1 MVRRVRTSL
10 GIACT
15 WAGMFLLVGHS
26 WAANGDQQVAFS
38 GRANGMGGAVVAKP
52 QDATTG
58 LTNPAGIAF
67 LDLGVDDIRFDV
79 NLSASNPQRQLN
91 DVDSENDLF
100 VLATGAFAF
109 KSDFVPDRMRISVGA
124 YAIAGGG
131 VDYPVGAYSIYPG
144 TDGPVVA
151 ALQSLRM
158 GPSFSYLLTDR
169 LAIGLTTHMTIGMFS
184 VDAPAFRA
192 PTDFTT
198 GFVWGTGLSYR
209 LAPGVMLGLNYNA
222 ETNNQPYEFTK
233 GLENTLP
240 GCDTCP
246 RTPQKYKLDFQDPQ
260 SAAVGLSIEPTDKLQ
275 IEFDV
280 KWINFSAVR
289 DTLVMQDQYSPDR
302 VELELGW
309 EDQWVYALGVNY
321 KATPRLDLMLGYNYG
336 KSPMGPED
344 IGDNPGINGIIEHHL
359 SGGLSYRIS
368 EHGTL
373 TASYMRAFENE
384 LIGIRTGS
392 TEQVKSTFGANIV
405 SLQFTYRH

>member
-1 MVRRVRTSL
+1 MVCRVRTSL
-10 GIACT
+10 GIVCA
-15 WAGMFLLVGHS
+15 WAGGFLLVGQG

-67 LDLGVDDIRFDV
+67 LDLGTDDIRFDV
-79 NLSASNPQRQLN
+79 NLNASNPDRQLN

-100 VLATGAFAF
+100 LLATGAFAF
-109 KSDFVPDRMRISVGA
+109 RSDILPERLRVSVGA

-131 VDYPVGAYSIYPG
+131 VDYPVSAYSSYPG

-151 ALQSLRM
+151 TLQSLRM

-169 LAIGLTTHMTIGMFS
+169 LSIGLTTHVTVGMFS

-192 PTDFTT
+192 PTDFTM
-198 GFVWGTGLSYR
+198 GWVWGTGLSYR
-209 LAPGVMLGLNYNA
+209 LAPGVMLGMNYIA

-233 GLENTLP
+233 GLENNLP

-246 RTPQKYKLDFQDPQ
+246 RTPQKYELDFQDPQ
-260 SAAVGLSIEPTDKLQ
+260 SVTLGLSLEPTDKLQ
-275 IEFDV
+275 VEFDV
-280 KWINFSAVR
+280 KWIDFSSVR
-289 DTLVMQDQYSPDR
+289 DQLVLEDQYSDDR
-302 VELELGW
+302 VVLDLGW
-309 EDQWVYALGVNY
+309 EDQWVYALGINY
-321 KATPRLDLMLGYNYG
+321 HMSPRLDLMAGYNYG

-359 SGGLSYRIS
+359 SAGLGYQVSK
-368 EHGTL
+368 HGAIAL
-373 TASYMRAFENE
+373 SYMRGFENE

-392 TEQVKSTFGANIV
+392 TEQVKSTFSANV
-405 SLQFTYRH
+405 VAFQFTYRH